1 MEDQFQEDS
10 CAWKGIEGA
19 PKLDDPGEDCPALV
33 REHAVRP
40 RNFGDMSPGLA
51 DGYARLDDPACGDKI
66 EMWLMIEEGRVFEIR
81 FKSNGCASTI
91 AINSMLTELADGKT
105 VAEAKA
111 ITNRDVEAAFEGGI
125 ELQTTCPLAGIRAL
139 QMAIEDYE
147 SKESSSRKPASRR
160 KTQK

>member
-51 DGYARLDDPACGDKI
+51 DGYAMLDDPACGDRI
-66 EMWLMIEEGRVFEIR
+66 EMWLMIEEGRIFQIR

-91 AINSMLTELADGKT
+91 AINSMLTELAAGKT
-105 VAEAKA
+105 VAQAKA
-111 ITNRDVEAAFEGGI
+111 ITNSDVETAFEGGI
-125 ELQTTCPLAGIRAL
+125 ELMTACPLAGIKAL
-139 QMAIEDYE
+139 QMAIEDFE
-147 SKESSSRKPASRR
+147 NAKSGNQKPARR
-160 KTQK
+160 KASK